1 MCSQTCPGRSISMT
15 QACLSMHLEIELY
28 KGSKPEGRTVVEKS
42 ISMLQADIFLS
53 LVSWCSLVPC
63 EA

>member
-1 MCSQTCPGRSISMT
+1 MT

-42 ISMLQADIFLS
+42 ISMFQADIFLS